1 MIKKIFLFGII
12 LFFQTSVSSGQN
24 FQKFSPLQMK
34 EDVDTLVKD
43 IIETHPNPFYR
54 YPKKK
59 FLQDVDS
66 IKMSFV
72 KDLNLIA
79 FYLRVERLMA
89 KLQDGHTD
97 LEIPLIIYNT
107 TNPLILPY
115 IFNLSATEPFI
126 TCERPYRTIKEQL
139 PKKAEIISINDIP
152 AEKIVNDIIEL
163 NTGESRLYR
172 AEYGNYYFENFYL
185 EVLYKMNGNYKI
197 KYKNKGVVKTI
208 HIMGI
213 RLKELNERQ
222 KKFYDTTTNKST
234 SWETNYSL
242 KLIENKTA
250 IINFGSFDWHGF
262 TRFTDSAFR
271 TIKEK
276 GIKNLII
283 NLMDDGG
290 GDSNVGDAFFQFI
303 LDKPFKQYD
312 KVVGKNSALLK
323 ERLREHLVNKKTDSS
338 DLALLARKNGSIDT
352 VFYDDTPI
360 QKNPL
365 RFFGKI
371 YLLVNGR
378 TFSSAAD
385 FAQCFN
391 YYKRGVIIGEETGGL
406 IKSYGDIV
414 TTHLPHTKLK
424 LTISTKL
431 YFNVG
436 AKENDWHGVIPD
448 IIVPT
453 DDALSK
459 ALEVIKR
466 TKE

>member
-1 MIKKIFLFGII
+1 
-12 LFFQTSVSSGQN
+12 
-24 FQKFSPLQMK
+24 MK

-43 IIETHPNPFYR
+43 IQEAHLNPFYR
-54 YPKKK
+54 YPKEK
-59 FLQDVDS
+59 FLKDADS

-72 KDLNLIA
+72 QDLNLIE

-97 LEIPLIIYNT
+97 LEIPLLIYNT
-107 TNPLILPY
+107 TNPFVLPY
-115 IFNLSATEPFI
+115 DFNLSSTVPFI
-126 TCERPYRTIKEQL
+126 TFERPYRTIKSQL
-139 PKKAEIISINDIP
+139 PQKAEIISINDIP
-152 AEKIVNDIIEL
+152 AEKIVNDIIEV
-163 NTGESRLYR
+163 NTGESRLFR

-185 EVLYKMNGNYKI
+185 EVLYEMNGNYRI
-197 KYKNKGVVKTI
+197 KYKSRGDIKTVDI
-208 HIMGI
+208 KGI
-213 RLKELNERQ
+213 RLKALNERQ
-222 KKFYDTTTNKST
+222 KNFYDTTANKSA
-234 SWETNYSL
+234 SQEANYSL
-242 KLIENKTA
+242 KLIDNKTA
-250 IINFGSFDWHGF
+250 IINFKSFDWHGF

-271 TIKEK
+271 IIKEK
-276 GIKNLII
+276 SIKNLII

-290 GDSNVGDAFFQFI
+290 GDSDVGDAFFQFI

-323 ERLREHLVNKKTDSS
+323 ERLRQHLINKKPDSS

-352 VFYDDTPI
+352 VFYDDIPI

-365 RFFGKI
+365 RFTGNI

-378 TFSSAAD
+378 TFSSAGD
-385 FAQCFN
+385 FAQCFK

-406 IKSYGDIV
+406 IESYGDIV
-414 TTHLPHTKLK
+414 TTHLPHTKLE

-453 DDALSK
+453 DDALPK
-459 ALEVIKR
+459 ALEIIKR
-466 TKE
+466 NNK